1 MNYGAP
7 PPTGNQPQTGPQQ
20 EPVVV
25 CMGRALVAF
34 DREGGAIRWHFVAE
48 AAIQRIF
55 RVGTSVLCSSGDDI
69 VCVDLASGR
78 HVGTV
83 QIGFTPDAGL
93 VCGTD
98 LVLVDATS
106 SGVEKPC
113 VVCVSAS
120 GQIRWHGTTATGMT
134 PKDSVLRTYGPT
146 GQKTSEVVYAKA
158 GYRAGILYGGVVA
171 QPDRS

>member
-7 PPTGNQPQTGPQQ
+7 PPAGQPQNQ
-20 EPVVV
+20 EPVIV

-34 DREGGAIRWHFVAE
+34 DRDSGAVRWHFVTE

-55 RVGTSVLCSSGDDI
+55 RVGARVLCASGDDI
-69 VCVDLASGR
+69 VCVDLGTGR

-83 QIGFTPDAGL
+83 AIGFTPDAGL

-106 SGVEKPC
+106 SGMEKPC
-113 VVCVSAS
+113 VVCVSS
-120 GQIRWHGTTATGMT
+120 DGQIRWRGTTATGAS
-134 PKDSVLRTYGPT
+134 PRDSVLRTYGPQ
-146 GQKTSEVVYAKA
+146 GDKRSEVVYAKA

>member
-1 MNYGAP
+1 MSYG
-7 PPTGNQPQTGPQQ
+7 PPTGNQQQQQQ
-20 EPVVV
+20 EPVIT

-34 DREGGAIRWHFVAE
+34 DRDTGAVRWHFVAE
-48 AAIQRIF
+48 SAIQRLF
-55 RVGTSVLCSSGDDI
+55 RVGARVLASSGDAI
-69 VCVDLASGR
+69 VCVEVANGR

-106 SGVEKPC
+106 SGTETPC
-113 VVCVSAS
+113 VVCVSS
-120 GQIRWHGTTATGMT
+120 DGQIKWRGTTATGAQRT
-134 PKDSVLRTYGPT
+134 DSVLRTYGPDGT
-146 GQKTSEVVYAKA
+146 KRSEIVYAKA
-158 GYRAGILYGGVVA
+158 GYRAGILYGDVVA

>member
-69 VCVDLASGR
+69 VCVDIASGR

-113 VVCVSAS
+113 VVCVSAQ
-120 GQIRWHGTTATGMT
+120 GQIRWRGTTATGMT